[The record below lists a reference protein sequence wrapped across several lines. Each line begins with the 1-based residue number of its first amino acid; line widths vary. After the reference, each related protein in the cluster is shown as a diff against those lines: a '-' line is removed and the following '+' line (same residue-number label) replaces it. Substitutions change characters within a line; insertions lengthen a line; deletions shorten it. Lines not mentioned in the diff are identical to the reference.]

1 MTGTNIIEIKVTNGT
16 SITGGTKGG
25 SGGTGGGMLGA
36 STGLAKLI
44 GLTQIMHELLK
55 ELLWAFKPV
64 INILKGIART
74 LGTFLEPIASLL
86 FLLIKPLLDFI
97 RPLAMIFRAMMAP
110 VMGLLRQF
118 SAVMS
123 HQMASGDTSGA
134 MSTGLDMITL
144 GLSGFFIA
152 FANVAGNLLISA
164 IGGILETMTTGL
176 IDFIVL
182 MMVPITSMID
192 RIFRTDLTG
201 ALLDSAESLKTDV
214 SLAFQEGI
222 SYAQGALT
230 ECTQTMM
237 NGLVEIYTNKLTS
250 LQETVETNLPLAVDP
265 LEETLPNTLASVGT
279 AVGTLQT
286 DTNTALT
293 TMNEDITT
301 YMNTTTTG
309 SIPVMFSD
317 GLKYM
322 EDSVNS
328 FATAAVLAGKKISS
342 ALRSA
347 EKAKKST
354 IQIGLINIS

>member
-16 SITGGTKGG
+16 SITGGTTGG
-25 SGGTGGGMLGA
+25 SGGGGGLLGA

-74 LGTFLEPIASLL
+74 LGVFLEPIAQML
-86 FLLIKPLLDFI
+86 FLIIKPLLDFI

-123 HQMASGDTSGA
+123 QQMASGDFSGA
-134 MSTGLDMITL
+134 ASTGLDMVTL

-152 FANVAGNLLISA
+152 FANVSGNLLISA
-164 IGGILETMTTGL
+164 IGGVLETMTLGL
-176 IDFIVL
+176 IDAVTGMMYPVL
-182 MMVPITSMID
+182 LVFD
-192 RIFRTDLTG
+192 RIFRTDLAG

-214 SLAFQEGI
+214 SLAFQDGI

-230 ECTQTMM
+230 DGTQTMM
-237 NGLVEIYTNKLTS
+237 DGLVEIYSNKLLA

-265 LEETLPNTLASVGT
+265 LTDTLPNSLASVGT

-286 DTNTALT
+286 DTTKSLT
-293 TMNEDITT
+293 TMSGDITT

-309 SIPVMFSD
+309 SIPVMFND

-322 EDSVNS
+322 EQSVNS
-328 FATAAVLAGKKISS
+328 FATAAVIAGNKISS
-342 ALRSA
+342 ALKSA
-347 EKAKKST
+347 ENARKNS
-354 IQIGLINIS
+354 IQIGLINIG